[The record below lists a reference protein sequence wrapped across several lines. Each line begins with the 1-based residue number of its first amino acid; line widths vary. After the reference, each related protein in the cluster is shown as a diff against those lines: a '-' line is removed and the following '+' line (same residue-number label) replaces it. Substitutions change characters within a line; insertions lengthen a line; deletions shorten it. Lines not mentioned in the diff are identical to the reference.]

1 MAGGVIL
8 SSQTTTQ
15 TLLFSIPKIP
25 FPLWKLP
32 FISRQFSCRCSQTN
46 QVAAVDLAKYK
57 EAFSRRMDMAG
68 LKPHHRIA
76 IGVSGGPDSMA
87 LCALTAYWKGQGYDG
102 KCDEGFIDGVL
113 AIIVDHGLRE
123 ESTEEA
129 SIVSNRVA
137 KMGIRSDVACCD
149 WEDGKPK
156 QGHVQE
162 AAREMRYRI
171 FQNICIK
178 NQIGVL
184 LTAHHADDQAE
195 LFVIRLSR
203 NSGILGLAGM
213 PFTSQ
218 IFSTHTHSH
227 TEVSRNYGILLVRP
241 LLDFS
246 KEDMYKICQGS
257 DQEWVEDPTNQSL
270 LYARNRIRMSLR
282 DASCAFK
289 NELQAVISA
298 CRKTRV
304 YIDHVCRALMSKAVT
319 ISHLGYAVID
329 LEILNQSKT
338 EDICLSKFISLVLQ
352 FISQRHRPL
361 RGNTSKLL
369 VGYLRS
375 FPCKT
380 SVTAAG
386 CFLSPAPGSRGTK
399 ALVCCSVDSPLP
411 SNMGLS
417 HQHFQA
423 VQEHSTP
430 DEIEQIIADG
440 KSYAD
445 HLVPNASDVPFL
457 EVTSKSVLTEAR
469 RLGMIS
475 EATHTN
481 ILSLQK
487 EEIEHFKSKSEVK
500 ADYKSKHGVKSISTS
515 PSEPLPPGQICCFMN
530 RFFITW
536 KLSEISEEA
545 LEGESRCGGK
555 SCIGHDTVLEVRNMS
570 EQDWLYLSDLSKSH
584 TSGNL
589 QEQSN
594 SLDRKVEQRKE
605 ETDTSL
611 DYARISAQRALQSL
625 KSIPAAARR
634 GLPVLVNSQGLLLS
648 IPSIDF
654 QGCSC
659 LMVSATFKPKVPLGG
674 DHSSFV

>member
-1 MAGGVIL
+1 MKLLYNGGRGYRRKPE
-8 SSQTTTQ
+8 
-15 TLLFSIPKIP
+15 PKPYSFP
-25 FPLWKLP
+25 FPNYRHLYGSSPSFPANYSASARRPPKSLQWTWPSTRKLSP
-32 FISRQFSCRCSQTN
+32 DEWTWLASNPITELLLEFLEGLIHCFQSCREN
-46 QVAAVDLAKYK
+46 
-57 EAFSRRMDMAG
+57 
-68 LKPHHRIA
+68 
-76 IGVSGGPDSMA
+76 
-87 LCALTAYWKGQGYDG
+87 
-102 KCDEGFIDGVL
+102 
-113 AIIVDHGLRE
+113 
-123 ESTEEA
+123 
-129 SIVSNRVA
+129 
-137 KMGIRSDVACCD
+137 GIDVACCD
-149 WEDGKPK
+149 WSDGKPK

-171 FQNICIK
+171 FQNVCVK

-218 IFSTHTHSH
+218 IFSAHTHSH

-298 CRKTRV
+298 CRETRV
-304 YIDHVCRALMSKAVT
+304 YIDYVCRYLMSKAVT
-319 ISHLGYAVID
+319 VSHLGYAVID
-329 LEILNQSKT
+329 LEILNQSKV

-369 VGYLRS
+369 IGYMRS

-380 SVTAAG
+380 SLTAAG
-386 CFLSPAPGSRGTK
+386 CFLAPAPGSRGMK

-411 SNMGLS
+411 SNVGLS
-417 HQHFQA
+417 HQHFHA
-423 VQEHSTP
+423 EQEHSTP

-440 KSYAD
+440 KSCAD
-445 HLVPNASDVPFL
+445 RLVPNASDVPFL
-457 EVTSKSVLTEAR
+457 EVTSNSVLTEAR

-475 EATHTN
+475 ESTHTKL
-481 ILSLQK
+481 LSLQK

-500 ADYKSKHGVKSISTS
+500 ADYKTKHGIKSVSTS
-515 PSEPLPPGQICCFMN
+515 PSEPLSLGQICCFMN

-536 KLSEISEEA
+536 KLSEVSKEA
-545 LEGESRCGGK
+545 LEGQSWCGCK
-555 SCIGHDTVLEVRNMS
+555 SCMVGHDTVLEVRNMS
-570 EQDWLYLSDLSKSH
+570 EQDWLYLSDLSKSR
-584 TSGNL
+584 TLGNL

-594 SLDRKVEQRKE
+594 SLDRKVALRKD
-605 ETDTSL
+605 ETDTCL
-611 DYARISAQRALQSL
+611 DYARVSAQRALQSL